1 MIARV
6 PLWALPYLTS
16 GSDPYLCDS
25 EKISIISFIES
36 VYEYFGLDLEDPVFV
51 TVEPITCYLDSDGY
65 AHIPEGD
72 CFSCGGGAFGY
83 DDDVVVD
90 CYVQVVSED
99 GKVVGI

>member
-1 MIARV
+1 MLARV

-16 GSDPYLCDS
+16 GSDPYLSDG
-25 EKISIISFIES
+25 EKISIISFVES

-51 TVEPITCYLDSDGY
+51 TVQPVTAYLDPSG
-65 AHIPEGD
+65 IPYTLEES
-72 CFSCGGGAFGY
+72 FSRGGGAFGG

-90 CYVQVVSED
+90 CYVQVVSEE